1 MKAILIKMNEVMSNL
16 GAAAAAAT
24 KMKNYNEE
32 YLYTQALNYDY
43 ELALAVEYL
52 NSLTNNN

>member
-1 MKAILIKMNEVMSNL
+1 MINKRD
-16 GAAAAAAT
+16 
-24 KMKNYNEE
+24 YWNEE

-52 NSLTNNN
+52 NSQIN